1 MRNEQ
6 DKEFELSYESD
17 GEMGGKTKSPSNSKR
32 NNKEE
37 RQQEMFF
44 NTTQDSE

>member
-1 MRNEQ
+1 MKNEQ

-17 GEMGGKTKSPSNSKR
+17 GEMGEKTKSPGNIKG
-32 NNKEE
+32 NNKD
-37 RQQEMFF
+37 QQNELFF